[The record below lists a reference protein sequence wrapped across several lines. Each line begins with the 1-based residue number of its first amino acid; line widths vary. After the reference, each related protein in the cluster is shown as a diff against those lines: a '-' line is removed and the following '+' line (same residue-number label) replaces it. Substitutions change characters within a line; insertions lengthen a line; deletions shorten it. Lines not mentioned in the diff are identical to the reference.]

1 MTHDEVVALVVAA
14 CKQAL
19 EDGTLSTYT
28 PDESIA
34 TILGLDAFKNIEQPT
49 Q

>member
-1 MTHDEVVALVVAA
+1 MTYDEAVALVVAA
-14 CKQAL
+14 CKQAM

-34 TILGLDAFKNIEQPT
+34 TVLGLDVFKNVQPT